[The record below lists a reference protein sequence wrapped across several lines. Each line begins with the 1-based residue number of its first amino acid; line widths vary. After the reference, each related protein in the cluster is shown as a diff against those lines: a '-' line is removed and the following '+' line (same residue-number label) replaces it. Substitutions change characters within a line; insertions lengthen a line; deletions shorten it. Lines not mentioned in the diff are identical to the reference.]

1 MRIRK
6 DVWSL
11 TNAAGDW
18 PQELTKYRQAVHAMR
33 QLDPPGDGKPT
44 NPLSWTFQ
52 AAMHG
57 RSLPNGNPDNRN
69 ALWNNCQH
77 GSWFFLAWHRMYLC
91 AFERVIQH
99 FLNDDEWSLPYWYAF
114 DPDDD
119 SKAVLPPAFRDQTPG
134 NDLFTQKRS
143 IPANSGDPL
152 AGVDQ
157 GNAAVLAALG
167 APLFYTDD
175 GTQSF
180 GGGQYDS
187 LAHNGSE
194 LGLLEGVP
202 HGNVH
207 VLVGNDYVG
216 NTLVRRG
223 WMGSFAT
230 AGLDP
235 IFWLHHANIDRLWQV
250 WLNADPSH
258 TNPTG
263 NSAWM
268 HTRFSFPKPGGG
280 MVTWEIGDVLD
291 TAALG
296 YEYETVKAPTGLRL
310 PEPPIDLGLAGGG
323 GLDLGE
329 DEPARPAPP
338 QVVGAT
344 VDVPMIGDAPVQVE
358 LSEPV
363 AIGLAEGTAG
373 ERWLLRL
380 EGITGTIAAPAY
392 DVYLNVPEGQ
402 SPAEYPDRRAGTLT
416 TFGVPEASRTTPE
429 NAGEGL
435 NSVFDITA
443 VRDTLADAGQWDPAN
458 LRLTFVPLVPTTSN
472 QAALDEIAA
481 AAEPVTADLHAA
493 RVVVMVG

>member
-1 MRIRK
+1 MRVRK

-18 PQELTKYRQAVHAMR
+18 PQELTQYNEAVKAMR
-33 QLDPPGDGKPT
+33 ELDPPGGGKPT

-52 AAMHG
+52 AAIHG

-91 AFERVIQH
+91 AFESIIQH
-99 FLNDDEWSLPYWYAF
+99 FLDDDGWSLPYWYAY
-114 DPDDD
+114 DPDDE

-134 NDLFTQKRS
+134 NELFTAKRS
-143 IPANSGDPL
+143 VPANAGDPL
-152 AGVDQ
+152 AGLDQ
-157 GNAAVLAALG
+157 GNTAVLAALA
-167 APLFYTDD
+167 APLFYTGD
-175 GTQSF
+175 GKQSF

-187 LAHNGSE
+187 LAHNGRE

-207 VLVGNDYVG
+207 VLVGNDYDQFG
-216 NTLVRRG
+216 NLVRAG
-223 WMGSFAT
+223 WMGNFAT

-263 NSAWM
+263 AGAWM
-268 HTRFSFPKPGGG
+268 NTKFSFPKPGGG
-280 MVTWEIGDVLD
+280 TVTWEIGDILD
-291 TAALG
+291 TDALG
-296 YEYETVKAPTGLRL
+296 YEYETVKAPTGLRI
-310 PEPPIDLGLAGGG
+310 PEPPVDLGLGGGG
-323 GLDLGE
+323 GLGLGE
-329 DEPARPAPP
+329 GESGPP
-338 QVVGAT
+338 QVIGAT
-344 VDVPMIGDAPVQVE
+344 VDVPMATDQPVQVQ
-358 LSEPV
+358 LSEP
-363 AIGLAEGTAG
+363 ADIGLAEGGGG
-373 ERWLLRL
+373 EQWLLRL

-392 DVYLNVPEGQ
+392 DVYLNVPVGR
-402 SPAEYPDRRAGTLT
+402 SAADYPDRRAGTLA
-416 TFGVPEASRTTPE
+416 TFGVPEASRRT
-429 NAGEGL
+429 ADHDGAGL
-435 NSVFDITA
+435 NAVFDITTI
-443 VRDTLADAGQWDPAN
+443 RDVLADAGDWDPAN
-458 LRLTFVPLVPTTSN
+458 LRVSFVPLVPTTSN
-472 QAALDEIAA
+472 RAALEEVVA